1 MFGIEWE
8 FVPQAGGS
16 MVRPG
21 NPPWMTLMSGA
32 IRSYGRT

>member
-8 FVPQAGGS
+8 YVPQVGGS

-21 NPPWMTLMSGA
+21 KPFVEDANEIHG
-32 IRSYGRT
+32 